1 MTKVRSTSL
10 NATCLSYEIIT
21 DFILECIFLFF
32 ISWDGPTSVLQVIK
46 NSISQA
52 LWCDTNE
59 QNRYPEQCLPVS
71 RIFSKQW
78 NLTIVSGVE
87 FEKLIASEIQEESSR
102 LLNNRFCVL
111 SLVPLTYPPRSP
123 KLTRQRKDFRTRP
136 RVVMY
141 SSRFWIDQNL
151 LFYEWLNSFQN
162 AVGRTAKCTPY
173 EGFIRLLCCAAL
185 NRMYISF
192 RDKRALIVW
201 RNFVVSNFRLWWGT
215 FGVVY
220 VGHRS

>member
-1 MTKVRSTSL
+1 MYL
-10 NATCLSYEIIT
+10 
-21 DFILECIFLFF
+21 F

-141 SSRFWIDQNL
+141 SSRF
-151 LFYEWLNSFQN
+151 
-162 AVGRTAKCTPY
+162 
-173 EGFIRLLCCAAL
+173 
-185 NRMYISF
+185 
-192 RDKRALIVW
+192 
-201 RNFVVSNFRLWWGT
+201 
-215 FGVVY
+215 
-220 VGHRS
+220 